1 MLRDTLL
8 VAGKDLRIE
17 LRSRVVINQMAP
29 FALLVL
35 VLFAFALGPDRNPL
49 ITAAPGLFWMAVL
62 FSTMFA
68 VQRSFSLESAE
79 GLHDSMVLAGID
91 PAGFFAGKLLA
102 IGCELFA
109 LEVLVTSGIIV
120 LYGAHVKSPAELL
133 VSGILG
139 TVGLAAAGTI
149 YGALVS
155 GMRLRETLLPLL
167 FLPVA
172 SPVLIAGT
180 RAWQIGLQGNSSASS
195 PWLGLLGAFAALYIC
210 AGIVLYGPMEDM
222 K

>member
-1 MLRDTLL
+1 MLRDTML

-17 LRSRVVINQMAP
+17 MRSRVVINQMAP
-29 FALLVL
+29 FSLLVL
-35 VLFAFALGPDRNPL
+35 VLFAFALGPDRTPL
-49 ITAAPGLFWMAVL
+49 IAAAPGLFWMAVL
-62 FSTMFA
+62 FCTMFA
-68 VQRSFSLESAE
+68 VQRSFMLESGE
-79 GLHDSMVLAGID
+79 GLHDSIVLAGID
-91 PAGFFAGKLLA
+91 PAGLFAGKLLA
-102 IGCELFA
+102 IGSELLA

-120 LYGAHVKSPAELL
+120 LYGAHVKSPAELM

-139 TVGLAAAGTI
+139 TVGLAAAGTL

-180 RAWQIGLQGNSSASS
+180 RAWQIGLLGSSSASS
-195 PWLGLLGAFAALYIC
+195 PWLGLLGAFAALYVC
-210 AGIVLYGPMEDM
+210 VGVVLYGPMEDM
-222 K
+222 R